1 MTVWRRSSVRDTKAG
16 DQAHSGARPSTLAP
30 AIALVFALALV
41 LAAPAG
47 AKLVRLGG
55 RTLSYL
61 PAPDARSSHTAAVRR
76 AAMPAVG
83 GAEGGGATKPSSSSL
98 LVYHQPGPVMP
109 SNTNYTIF
117 WAPGGAASYPTGYQ
131 SGIDRFFE
139 DLAHDSGG
147 VFNSDSVLA
156 QYGDSQ
162 GHFAAYSSHFGGT
175 ILDTD
180 PYPANGCGQAPVC
193 LTDAQFKAEIRAVVE
208 ARKLPMDLEHEYFVL
223 TPEGVESCM
232 EAEGK
237 VCSDGTAPA
246 VRAYCAYHRFVEVG
260 GSSVIV
266 YANDPY
272 VAGLS
277 CDPGQHPNG
286 NASDATIAGGLAHE
300 HSESVTDPLLN
311 AWYDSKGDEV
321 ADKCR
326 SNSPKAEF
334 GEYLGQTAEGVNY
347 NQIID
352 GHDYLYQQ
360 MWSNQAAA
368 CLQRTGEYPA
378 ITKMKPKSGSPAGG
392 TTVTITGH
400 GFTSPATVHFGEATA
415 TGVKV
420 ESPTSIV
427 AVSPAGAPSTKVPV
441 TVTTAAGTSAPT
453 KKAQFKY
460 KSH

>member
-1 MTVWRRSSVRDTKAG
+1 MRDTKAG
-16 DQAHSGARPSTLAP
+16 DHVQSGARPSAF
-30 AIALVFALALV
+30 AQAVALVFALMLA

-47 AKLVRLGG
+47 AKLVHLGG

-61 PAPDARSSHTAAVRR
+61 PAPDARSSHTPAVRR
-76 AAMPAVG
+76 AAVPAIG
-83 GAEGGGATKPSSSSL
+83 GVEGGGAAKPNSSSA

-117 WAPGGAASYPTGYQ
+117 WAPGGAGSYPTGYQ

-147 VFNSDSVLA
+147 VLNSDSVVT
-156 QYGDSQ
+156 QYGDSA

-180 PYPANGCGQAPVC
+180 PYPANGCSQAPVC
-193 LTDAQFKAEIRAVVE
+193 LTDAQFKAEVRTVVE
-208 ARKLPMDLEHEYFVL
+208 AHKLPMDLEHEYFVL

-232 EAEGK
+232 EPEGK
-237 VCSDGTAPA
+237 VCSDGTAPP

-260 GSSVIV
+260 GASVIV

-272 VAGLS
+272 IAGLS
-277 CDPGQHPNG
+277 CDPGEHPNG

-300 HSESVTDPLLN
+300 HSESITDPLLN
-311 AWYDSKGDEV
+311 AWYDSKGNEV

-334 GEYLGQTAEGVNY
+334 GEYLGQTSEGVNY
-347 NQIID
+347 NQVIN

-360 MWSNQAAA
+360 MWSNQAGV

-378 ITKMKPKSGSPAGG
+378 ITKMKPKSGSPNGG

-400 GFTSPATVHFGEATA
+400 GFTGPVTVHFGEALA
-415 TGVKV
+415 SGVKV
-420 ESPTSIV
+420 ESSTTV
-427 AVSPAGAPSTKVPV
+427 LAVSPAGAPSTKVPV
-441 TVTTAAGTSAPT
+441 TVTTAAGTSAPS